1 MRVVVQRVAWAKVE
15 VEGRTVGECGA
26 GFLALVGA
34 GKNDTEESADRAA
47 DRVAGLRIMSDESG
61 KMNLNLASV
70 DRGEG
75 NQVLAVSNF
84 TLYGDTSQR
93 RPNFVQAASA
103 EDGLRLFDRF
113 VSSLRRA
120 GLRVA
125 TGEFGADMQVTAQGD
140 GPVTILIEVE

>member
-15 VEGRTVGECGA
+15 VDGVTVGECGP
-26 GFLALVGA
+26 GFLAFVGA
-34 GKNDTEESADRAA
+34 GKDDTEASADRAA
-47 DRVAGLRIMSDESG
+47 DRVAGLRVMADDSG
-61 KMNLNLASV
+61 KMNLSLAAV
-70 DRGEG
+70 RATEG

-93 RPNFVQAASA
+93 RPNFVQAAAA
-103 EDGLRLFDRF
+103 EDGKRLFDHF
-113 VSSLRRA
+113 VEALRST

-125 TGEFGADMQVTAQGD
+125 TGVFGADMQVTAQGD